1 MANQANGRVWSFSH
15 LCSYLLQVWLIS
27 WYSLRKTAMIIVWL
41 MCFCRSLSVGT
52 KTGYRLFSVTAVDKL
67 DCIHE
72 GGIKEPFTNTHLT
85 IIHIHGWLSLP
96 EAVVRFTLCVHA
108 CSQQTVL
115 SLLHSSASKVT
126 FEVGLNQEN
135 LNVKRNT
142 RHQRRSSCFHFHEQS
157 LQLNIPL
164 LFQVNSTGKSLTC
177 VPSGESW
184 CVYSGAAVL
193 QQSGGGGQ
201 SVHAAANERLSL

>member
-1 MANQANGRVWSFSH
+1 
-15 LCSYLLQVWLIS
+15 
-27 WYSLRKTAMIIVWL
+27 

-72 GGIKEPFTNTHLT
+72 GGIKEPFTNAHLT

-96 EAVVRFTLCVHA
+96 EAVVGFTLCVHA
-108 CSQQTVL
+108 CRRQPAL
-115 SLLHSSASKVT
+115 SVLHSSASKVT
-126 FEVGLNQEN
+126 FEVGLSQEN
-135 LNVKRNT
+135 LNMKRNT
-142 RHQRRSSCFHFHEQS
+142 HHQRRSSCFHFHEMCRAS
-157 LQLNIPL
+157 TARNETFHCF
-164 LFQVNSTGKSLTC
+164 FQVNTTGKSLTC